1 VQNITVEPELSP
13 SSRAESMA
21 QRSSKPSQ
29 DKTADFLLAMGVG
42 FLINLVLGAALPEIG
57 PFIAGFVAGV
67 IVKTGPFRGAAAGFL
82 AGTLGELASVA
93 LWVMTSLITFPGAL
107 VPYAFETAFAI
118 ITAVSAVLALSGG
131 IIGSVLSL
139 EHYTKLHEFFLRH
152 NIGFPFH
159 HRISQVSSRKED

>member
-1 VQNITVEPELSP
+1 MSCKGRRKSL
-13 SSRAESMA
+13 A

-82 AGTLGELASVA
+82 AGTLGELASIA
-93 LWVMTSLITFPGAL
+93 LWVMTNLITFPGAL
-107 VPYAFETAFAI
+107 MPYAFQTAFAI

-139 EHYTKLHEFFLRH
+139 QHYTRIQAFLLRH
-152 NIGFPFH
+152 NIGLPFH
-159 HRISQVSSRKED
+159 LNHVSPIGVKKED

>member
-1 VQNITVEPELSP
+1 
-13 SSRAESMA
+13 MA
-21 QRSSKPSQ
+21 QRSPKPSQ

-57 PFIAGFVAGV
+57 PFISGLVAGV

-82 AGTLGELASVA
+82 AGTLGELASIA
-93 LWVMTSLITFPGAL
+93 LWVMTNLITFPSAL

-139 EHYTKLHEFFLRH
+139 QHYTRIHEFLLRH
-152 NIGFPFH
+152 NIGFPFRH
-159 HRISQVSSRKED
+159 VGRTSLRKED